1 MLGANRYGKSGIRVV
16 KLVRLPDRHDL
27 KDLTVSIAFEGGFEV
42 VHTAGDNSAVLPTDT
57 MKNTVYA
64 LAKQHSLE
72 HIEAFGLALGGHF
85 LETNPQVSRV
95 VVDVRERM
103 WERVEIGKNPAP
115 SAFIGSRAEARTASV
130 DYSRERVSMRS
141 GLDDL
146 LLLKSAQSGFS
157 GFLRDRY
164 TTLVETEDRI
174 LATALTASWLYR
186 ESGGNFTRLWG
197 EVRQALLDSFAAHD
211 SRSVQHTLYAMGEAV
226 LAQCAEVEEIR
237 LTMPNKHH
245 LPVDL
250 SPFGLANENDVF
262 VATEAP
268 YGLIEATVT
277 RNSSHGP
284 KSEPGEQ
291 NTGR

>member
-1 MLGANRYGKSGIRVV
+1 MALGANRYGKSGIRLV
-16 KLVRLPDRHDL
+16 KLVRHPDRHDL
-27 KDLTVSIAFEGGFEV
+27 KDLTVSVSFEGDFEV
-42 VHTAGDNSAVLPTDT
+42 VHTVGDNSAVLPTDT

-64 LAKQHSLE
+64 LAKQHTLE

-85 LETNPQVSRV
+85 LEANPQVSRV
-95 VVDVRERM
+95 VVEIRERM
-103 WERVEIGKNPAP
+103 WERLETGIAAAP
-115 SAFIGSRAEARTASV
+115 SAFLGSREETRTASV

-146 LLLKSAQSGFS
+146 LLLKSSRSAFS

-164 TTLVETEDRI
+164 TTLLDTEDRI

-186 ESGGNFTRLWG
+186 ESSGNFTRLWG
-197 EVRQALLDSFAAHD
+197 EVRRALLDEFAAHD

-226 LAQCAEVEEIR
+226 LELCPEVEEIR

-277 RNSSHGP
+277 RDHP
-284 KSEPGEQ
+284 A
-291 NTGR
+291 

>member
-1 MLGANRYGKSGIRVV
+1 VTLGANRYGKSGIRLV
-16 KLVRLPDRHDL
+16 KLVRQPEQHEL
-27 KDLTVSIAFEGGFEV
+27 KDLTVSIAFEGDFETA
-42 VHTAGDNSAVLPTDT
+42 HSAGDNSAVLPTDT

-64 LAKQHSLE
+64 LAKQHTLE
-72 HIEAFGLALGGHF
+72 HIEAFGLALGAHF
-85 LETNPQVSRV
+85 LEGNPQVSRV
-95 VVDVRERM
+95 VVDIRERM
-103 WERVEIGKNPAP
+103 WERLEAAGQPAP
-115 SAFIGSRAEARTASV
+115 STFLGSRAEARTASV
-130 DYSRERVSMRS
+130 DYSRERVSVRS

-146 LLLKSAQSGFS
+146 LLLKSSQSAFS

-164 TTLVETEDRI
+164 TTLRDTEDRI

-197 EVRQALLDSFAAHD
+197 EVRQALLDAFAAHD

-226 LAQCAEVEEIR
+226 LERCREVEEIR

-250 SPFGLANENDVF
+250 APFGLPNDNDVF

-268 YGLIEATVT
+268 FGLIEATVI
-277 RNSSHGP
+277 REH
-284 KSEPGEQ
+284 
-291 NTGR
+291 RV

>member
-1 MLGANRYGKSGIRVV
+1 MLGSNRYGKSDIRVV
-16 KLVRLPDRHDL
+16 KLVRHPDRHDL
-27 KDLTVSIAFEGGFEV
+27 KDLTVAVAFEGAFDV
-42 VHTAGDNSAVLPTDT
+42 VHTAGDNSPVLPTDT

-64 LAKQHSLE
+64 LAKQHTLE
-72 HIEAFGLALGGHF
+72 HIEAFGLALGAHF
-85 LETNPQVSRV
+85 LEENPHVSRV
-95 VVDVRERM
+95 VVEIREHM
-103 WERVEIGKNPAP
+103 WERVEVGTQPAP
-115 SAFIGSRAEARTASV
+115 STFLGSCSETRTASV

-146 LLLKSAQSGFS
+146 LLLKSSGSAFS

-164 TTLVETEDRI
+164 TTLADTEDRI

-197 EVRQALLDSFAAHD
+197 EVRQALLDSFSAHD
-211 SRSVQHTLYAMGEAV
+211 SRSVQHTMYAMGEAV
-226 LAQCAEVEEIR
+226 LELCREVEEIR

-250 SPFGLANENDVF
+250 SPFGLPNENDVF
-262 VATEAP
+262 VPTEAP

-277 RNSSHGP
+277 RNR
-284 KSEPGEQ
+284 
-291 NTGR
+291 NV

>member
-1 MLGANRYGKSGIRVV
+1 MPLGPNRYGKSEIRLV
-16 KLVRLPDRHDL
+16 KLVRHVDRHDL
-27 KDLTVSIAFEGGFEV
+27 KDLTVSIAFEGDFGAA
-42 VHTAGDNSAVLPTDT
+42 HTDGDNSAVLPTDT

-64 LAKQHSLE
+64 LARQHSLE
-72 HIEAFGLALGGHF
+72 HIEAFGLALGDHF
-85 LETNPQVSRV
+85 IAGNPQVSRV
-95 VVDVRERM
+95 VVEIRERM
-103 WERVEIGKNPAP
+103 WERLEAGGGPAP
-115 SAFIGSRAEARTASV
+115 AAFLGSRAEARTASV

-146 LLLKSAQSGFS
+146 LLLKSARSAFS

-164 TTLVETEDRI
+164 TTLKDTEDRI

-197 EVRQALLDSFAAHD
+197 EVRQALLDAFAGHD

-226 LAQCAEVEEIR
+226 LARCREVVEIR

-250 SPFGLANENDVF
+250 EPFGLTNDNDVF
-262 VATEAP
+262 VATAAP

-277 RNSSHGP
+277 RNRP
-284 KSEPGEQ
+284 VSETQPI
-291 NTGR
+291 

>member
-1 MLGANRYGKSGIRVV
+1 MALGANRYGKSGIRLV
-16 KLVRLPDRHDL
+16 KLVRHPDRHDL
-27 KDLTVSIAFEGGFEV
+27 KDLTVSVSFEGDFEV
-42 VHTAGDNSAVLPTDT
+42 VHTVGDNSAVLPTDT

-64 LAKQHSLE
+64 LAKQHTLE

-85 LETNPQVSRV
+85 LEANPQVSRV
-95 VVDVRERM
+95 VVEIRERM
-103 WERVEIGKNPAP
+103 WERVEAGGRPAP
-115 SAFIGSRAEARTASV
+115 SAFLGSRGETRTASV

-146 LLLKSAQSGFS
+146 LLLKSSRSAFS

-164 TTLVETEDRI
+164 TTLLDTEDRI

-186 ESGGNFTRLWG
+186 ESSGNFTRLWG
-197 EVRQALLDSFAAHD
+197 EVRRALLDEFAAHD

-226 LAQCAEVEEIR
+226 LELCPEVEEIR

-277 RNSSHGP
+277 RDHP
-284 KSEPGEQ
+284 A
-291 NTGR
+291 

>member
-1 MLGANRYGKSGIRVV
+1 MALGANRYGKSGIRLV
-16 KLVRLPDRHDL
+16 KLVRHADRHEL
-27 KDLTVSIAFEGGFEV
+27 KDLTVSIAFEGDFDV

-64 LAKQHSLE
+64 LAKQHTLE
-72 HIEAFGLALGGHF
+72 HIEAFGLALGAHF
-85 LETNPQVSRV
+85 LEGNPQVARV
-95 VVDVRERM
+95 VVKIRERM
-103 WERVEIGKNPAP
+103 WERLEAAKQPAP
-115 SAFIGSRAEARTASV
+115 STFLGSRSETRTASV

-146 LLLKSAQSGFS
+146 LLLKSSRSAFS

-164 TTLVETEDRI
+164 TTLSDTEDRI

-197 EVRQALLDSFAAHD
+197 EVRQALLDAFAAHD

-226 LAQCAEVEEIR
+226 LERCPEVEEIR

-250 SPFGLANENDVF
+250 SPFGLANDNDVF

-268 YGLIEATVT
+268 FGLIEATVT
-277 RNSSHGP
+277 RDLP
-284 KSEPGEQ
+284 V
-291 NTGR
+291 

>member
-1 MLGANRYGKSGIRVV
+1 MLGANRYGKSDIRVV
-16 KLVRLPDRHDL
+16 KLVRHPDRHDL
-27 KDLTVSIAFEGGFEV
+27 KDLTVAVAFEGAFDA
-42 VHTAGDNSAVLPTDT
+42 VHTAGDNSPVLPTDT

-72 HIEAFGLALGGHF
+72 HIEAFGLALGAHF
-85 LETNPQVSRV
+85 LEENPHVARV
-95 VVDVRERM
+95 VVEIRERM
-103 WERVEIGKNPAP
+103 WERLEVGTQPAP
-115 SAFIGSRAEARTASV
+115 STFLGSCSETRTASV

-146 LLLKSAQSGFS
+146 LLLKSSGSAFS

-164 TTLVETEDRI
+164 TTLADTEDRI

-197 EVRQALLDSFAAHD
+197 EVRQALLDSFSAHD
-211 SRSVQHTLYAMGEAV
+211 SRSVQHTMYAMGEAV
-226 LAQCAEVEEIR
+226 LQLCREVEEIR

-250 SPFGLANENDVF
+250 SRFGLENENDLF

-277 RNSSHGP
+277 RNRP
-284 KSEPGEQ
+284 V
-291 NTGR
+291 